1 MPLTNKRSHEP
12 ISQDQAPVELRD
24 LALLELKRRRLLKD
38 LADVE
43 SQRRQLLR
51 EIEEGD
57 TNSVA
62 RQGIEAPGQG
72 RPLFNECNRD
82 VTSTMWRRSLI
93 HRVESEPRT
102 LFGSDN

>member
-1 MPLTNKRSHEP
+1 VTTKPTWEEQMPLTNKRSHEP

-51 EIEEGD
+51 EIKL
-57 TNSVA
+57 T
-62 RQGIEAPGQG
+62 GIPIPWLDKA
-72 RPLFNECNRD
+72 
-82 VTSTMWRRSLI
+82 
-93 HRVESEPRT
+93 
-102 LFGSDN
+102 